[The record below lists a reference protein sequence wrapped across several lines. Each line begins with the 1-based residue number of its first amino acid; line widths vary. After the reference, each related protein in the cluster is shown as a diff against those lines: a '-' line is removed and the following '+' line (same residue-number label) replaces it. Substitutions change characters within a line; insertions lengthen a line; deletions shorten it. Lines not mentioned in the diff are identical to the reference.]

1 MRHNNHHQ
9 NNNNKNRN
17 NTVAQ
22 NQSIVLLDIPYI
34 VIRSLTRFKLAIL
47 TAASG
52 WVTDFFMVSTSA
64 WYCLVSEFV
73 ALTTLAIFS
82 VVGKAHCDPTDRP
95 TCSTAPFH
103 LDFGTA
109 DCYVMRLR
117 SHVTPISSQYPPR
130 VKRPNSRQ
138 AIVKS
143 RRFVILL
150 KKTAKKKKI
159 TLAMKIAAS
168 LFHSWK
174 FSTSGSCAY
183 RVFCR
188 SLQAKLKYNF
198 NWVKLKPFW
207 LWTPPHFQK
216 TLWFSLDETHHNC
229 KYHVKNIS
237 KVTVIQ
243 CNLN

>member
-150 KKTAKKKKI
+150 KKTAKKKKNNI
-159 TLAMKIAAS
+159 GDEDRRLTFPFMEVFDIWFMCLPCFLQILAGKIEVQFQLSKTETFLTLDSTPFSKNS
-168 LFHSWK
+168 LIFTRRNPS
-174 FSTSGSCAY
+174 
-183 RVFCR
+183 
-188 SLQAKLKYNF
+188 
-198 NWVKLKPFW
+198 
-207 LWTPPHFQK
+207 
-216 TLWFSLDETHHNC
+216 
-229 KYHVKNIS
+229 
-237 KVTVIQ
+237 
-243 CNLN
+243 

>member
-9 NNNNKNRN
+9 NNNNNKNRN

-82 VVGKAHCDPTDRP
+82 VVGKAHCNPTDRP

-103 LDFGTA
+103 LDFCTA
-109 DCYVMRLR
+109 NSYVMGLKVTRD
-117 SHVTPISSQYPPR
+117 SHLFPISSPG
-130 VKRPNSRQ
+130 Q
-138 AIVKS
+138 AAKQQTGHREKYKICHSAEKDG
-143 RRFVILL
+143 
-150 KKTAKKKKI
+150 KEKKK
-159 TLAMKIAAS
+159 
-168 LFHSWK
+168 
-174 FSTSGSCAY
+174 
-183 RVFCR
+183 
-188 SLQAKLKYNF
+188 
-198 NWVKLKPFW
+198 
-207 LWTPPHFQK
+207 
-216 TLWFSLDETHHNC
+216 
-229 KYHVKNIS
+229 
-237 KVTVIQ
+237 
-243 CNLN
+243 